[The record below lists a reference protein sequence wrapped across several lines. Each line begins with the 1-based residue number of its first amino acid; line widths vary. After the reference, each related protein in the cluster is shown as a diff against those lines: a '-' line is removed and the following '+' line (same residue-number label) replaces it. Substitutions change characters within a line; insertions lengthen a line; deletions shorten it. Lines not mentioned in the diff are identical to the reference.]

1 MIRIALIGDIAS
13 GKTLISKYFNFP
25 IFNAD
30 AEVKNIYK
38 RNKQCFKKLNKKF
51 PKHIFSFPISK
62 SEIKKIISKKNI
74 KIISKIVHPY
84 VRQNLRKFLEKNK
97 KNPYVILDIPL
108 LLENKLNK
116 KNDILIFVKISK
128 RNVLK
133 RLKKRGIYDK
143 KIFDILK
150 SQQLNLK
157 KKASYAQYFIDNNK
171 NKKYTIKQ
179 VKIILNKL
187 NDRSSS

>member
-1 MIRIALIGDIAS
+1 M
-13 GKTLISKYFNFP
+13 
-25 IFNAD
+25 
-30 AEVKNIYK
+30 
-38 RNKQCFKKLNKKF
+38 
-51 PKHIFSFPISK
+51 
-62 SEIKKIISKKNI
+62 
-74 KIISKIVHPY
+74 
-84 VRQNLRKFLEKNK
+84 
-97 KNPYVILDIPL
+97 

-116 KNDILIFVKISK
+116 KNDVLIFVKISK

-187 NDRSSS
+187 NDRNSS

>member
-1 MIRIALIGDIAS
+1 M
-13 GKTLISKYFNFP
+13 
-25 IFNAD
+25 
-30 AEVKNIYK
+30 
-38 RNKQCFKKLNKKF
+38 
-51 PKHIFSFPISK
+51 
-62 SEIKKIISKKNI
+62 
-74 KIISKIVHPY
+74 
-84 VRQNLRKFLEKNK
+84 
-97 KNPYVILDIPL
+97 

-133 RLKKRGIYDK
+133 RLKKEAYDK

>member
-1 MIRIALIGDIAS
+1 M
-13 GKTLISKYFNFP
+13 
-25 IFNAD
+25 
-30 AEVKNIYK
+30 
-38 RNKQCFKKLNKKF
+38 
-51 PKHIFSFPISK
+51 
-62 SEIKKIISKKNI
+62 
-74 KIISKIVHPY
+74 
-84 VRQNLRKFLEKNK
+84 
-97 KNPYVILDIPL
+97 

-128 RNVLK
+128 QILK